1 MIIMSKIT
9 KRLRKLV
16 KSPENAVVIGQGFGH
31 LDIMLNLFKTIFIF
45 SWDAPKVKAKNLI
58 FRENFNDLNPMAE
71 ISMVF
76 FDLNQLHH
84 LDTMLS
90 VCVRNKSLIIIEG
103 NDVIGRDLSKSLY
116 INNYRAVDQHGF
128 YHVWKLQ

>member
-1 MIIMSKIT
+1 MNKLQ

-16 KSPENAVVIGQGFGH
+16 KNPENAAVLGHGFGR
-31 LDIMLNLFKTIFIF
+31 LDIMLDLFKTIFIF
-45 SWDAPKVKAKNLI
+45 SWDSPPAKAKNLI
-58 FRENFNDLNPMAE
+58 FRENFDDLNPLSE

-76 FDLNQLHH
+76 IDLNQLHH
-84 LDTMLS
+84 IEKIMP

-103 NDVIGRDLSKSLY
+103 NEVIGRDLSKTLY

>member
-1 MIIMSKIT
+1 MNKIT

-16 KSPENAVVIGQGFGH
+16 KSPENAVVVGQGFGH

-58 FRENFNDLNPMAE
+58 FRENFDDLSPLSE
-71 ISMVF
+71 VSMVF
-76 FDLNQLHH
+76 VDLNQLQH
-84 LDTMLS
+84 LEKIIP
-90 VCVRNKSLIIIEG
+90 VCIRHNSLIIVEG
-103 NDVIGRDLSKSLY
+103 NDVIGRDLSKILY

>member
-1 MIIMSKIT
+1 MIIMNKIT

-16 KSPENAVVIGQGFGH
+16 KSPENAVVVGQGFGH

-58 FRENFNDLNPMAE
+58 FRENFDDLSPLSE
-71 ISMVF
+71 VSMVF
-76 FDLNQLHH
+76 VDLNQLQH
-84 LDTMLS
+84 LEKIIP
-90 VCVRNKSLIIIEG
+90 VCIRHNSLIIVEG
-103 NDVIGRDLSKSLY
+103 NDVIGRDLSKILY